1 MLLSSLLSSLSIR
14 AVVGGTVVLLARAA
28 AAAAALLLEGSSKA
42 ILLLELEL
50 ESESSDVNDVV
61 VVVGGVG
68 RDLDDCIFSIFF
80 PFLDVTVTAVAAA
93 VISEQDD
100 VDEHGIMMRF
110 RLRFRFRLL
119 LLLSSVVV
127 VEEEEEG
134 GRIDCCILI
143 FATIRLLL
151 RIKEWNTL
159 FPIISRS
166 ITVLHWHKAC
176 MEGISK

>member
-28 AAAAALLLEGSSKA
+28 AAAAAAARLLEGSSKA

-61 VVVGGVG
+61 VGVVGVG
-68 RDLDDCIFSIFF
+68 RDLDDGIFSIFF

-110 RLRFRFRLL
+110 RFRLL
-119 LLLSSVVV
+119 L
-127 VEEEEEG
+127 
-134 GRIDCCILI
+134 
-143 FATIRLLL
+143 
-151 RIKEWNTL
+151 
-159 FPIISRS
+159 
-166 ITVLHWHKAC
+166 
-176 MEGISK
+176 

>member
-1 MLLSSLLSSLSIR
+1 LSIR
-14 AVVGGTVVLLARAA
+14 AIVGGTVVLLARAAAA

-50 ESESSDVNDVV
+50 ESSDVNDVV

-80 PFLDVTVTAVAAA
+80 PFLDVTVTDSADCVIVV

-127 VEEEEEG
+127 EEEEEEEG
-134 GRIDCCILI
+134 GR
-143 FATIRLLL
+143 
-151 RIKEWNTL
+151 K
-159 FPIISRS
+159 
-166 ITVLHWHKAC
+166 
-176 MEGISK
+176 